1 MPVCCIPLPYPVA
14 AAGIVISCRLGLAKL
29 FATVWTTLL
38 PRASV
43 DPPVVV
49 LSVTFNPAL
58 AAAHNHRMGGTRLWR
73 NMRGTL
79 RCRLSPLPASLF
91 CIAMNGYLLLAL
103 AIVAEVIATSSLK
116 ASQGF
121 TRLLP
126 SVLVVTGYVA
136 AFYLLMLV
144 MRTVPVGIAY
154 AIWSGAG
161 IVLVSLI
168 AVVLY
173 RQVPDLAACVGIGL
187 IIAGVAVIQLFS
199 KTSAH

>member
-1 MPVCCIPLPYPVA
+1 
-14 AAGIVISCRLGLAKL
+14 
-29 FATVWTTLL
+29 
-38 PRASV
+38 
-43 DPPVVV
+43 
-49 LSVTFNPAL
+49 
-58 AAAHNHRMGGTRLWR
+58 
-73 NMRGTL
+73 
-79 RCRLSPLPASLF
+79 
-91 CIAMNGYLLLAL
+91 MNGYLLLAL
-103 AIVAEVIATSSLK
+103 AIIAEVIATSSLK

-121 TRLLP
+121 TRLWP

-173 RQVPDLAACVGIGL
+173 RQIPDLAACLGIGL